1 MKSGGQNSPPTNQ
14 SGGSAASRWAALE
27 AALGQALHSVTGEG
41 GQKSTMPVHVFF
53 PYRGSRTSSRS
64 IRDKAGDHRR
74 AMVDSGREGFWVVGK
89 QVVTRLEA
97 AGKSEPE
104 ALAEFVGR
112 EKNRLSPQA
121 HKNEN

>member
-1 MKSGGQNSPPTNQ
+1 
-14 SGGSAASRWAALE
+14 
-27 AALGQALHSVTGEG
+27 
-41 GQKSTMPVHVFF
+41 
-53 PYRGSRTSSRS
+53 
-64 IRDKAGDHRR
+64 
-74 AMVDSGREGFWVVGK
+74 MVDSGREGFWVVGK